1 MLLAVARPAMVGAL
15 LPSSRA
21 LARAMA
27 RAADGAELIVELGAG
42 TGAITQALVER
53 HAQTPIVAVE
63 LQAELAEHLAQRYPR
78 LDVRCAPAHSALR
91 GLQGAQP
98 RVVVVSS
105 LPFRSL
111 PQRWRLQSS
120 LAIENFL
127 LADARRHLVQ
137 YTYQPRAPFDLQHA
151 GQLRWHKRGVV
162 WRNAPPAWV
171 WTLSASSRLTA
182 APEPP
187 SAG

>member
-1 MLLAVARPAMVGAL
+1 MLAFARPAMVGAL

-27 RAADGAELIVELGAG
+27 QAAEGAELIVELGAG
-42 TGAITQALVER
+42 TGAITAALVQR
-53 HAQTPIVAVE
+53 YPKLPTIAVE
-63 LQAELAEHLAQRYPR
+63 LQPELAEHLARRFPEV
-78 LDVRCAPAHSALR
+78 DVRAASAHKVLS
-91 GLQGAQP
+91 GLQSAKP

-111 PQRWRLQSS
+111 PRRWRDPSS
-120 LAIENFL
+120 LAIERFL

-137 YTYQPRAPFDLQHA
+137 YTYQPRAPFDLKHA
-151 GQLRWHKRGVV
+151 DELRWHKRSVV

-171 WTLSASSRLTA
+171 WELGRA
-182 APEPP
+182 AD
-187 SAG
+187 G

>member
-1 MLLAVARPAMVGAL
+1 MRATAFMMLAFARPAMVGAL
-15 LPSSRA
+15 LPSSRG

-27 RAADGAELIVELGAG
+27 READGAELVVELGAG
-42 TGAITQALVER
+42 TGAITEALRER
-53 HAQTPIVAVE
+53 QPLRPMVAVE
-63 LQAELAEHLAQRYPR
+63 LQPELAAHLATRFPDV
-78 LDVRCAPAHSALR
+78 DVRAEPAHKVLR
-91 GLQGAQP
+91 GLQMAKP

-111 PQRWRLQSS
+111 PRRWREPSS
-120 LAIENFL
+120 LAIERFL

-151 GQLRWHKRGVV
+151 DRLCWHKRRIV

-171 WTLSASSRLTA
+171 WVLHGHESAA
-182 APEPP
+182 
-187 SAG
+187 

>member
-1 MLLAVARPAMVGAL
+1 MMLAVARPAMIGAL

-27 RAADGAELIVELGAG
+27 HAAEGAELIVELGAG
-42 TGAITQALVER
+42 TGAVTEALCRQHPHV
-53 HAQTPIVAVE
+53 PMVAVE
-63 LQAELAEHLAQRYPR
+63 LQAELAEHLAARFPDV
-78 LDVRCAPAHSALR
+78 DVRAEPAHKVLR
-91 GLQGAQP
+91 GLQAAKP

-111 PQRWRLQSS
+111 PRRWRDQSS
-120 LAIENFL
+120 QAIEQFL

-137 YTYQPRAPFDLQHA
+137 YTYQPRAPFDLQHGEA
-151 GQLRWHKRGVV
+151 LRWQKRGVV

-171 WTLSASSRLTA
+171 WVLA
-182 APEPP
+182 AKP
-187 SAG
+187 AAA

>member
-1 MLLAVARPAMVGAL
+1 MMLAFARPAMVGAL

-27 RAADGAELIVELGAG
+27 RCADGAELIIELGAG
-42 TGAITQALVER
+42 TGVITEALARRHPQA
-53 HAQTPIVAVE
+53 PMIAVE
-63 LQAELAEHLAQRYPR
+63 LQDELAEHLKARFPQV
-78 LDVRCAPAHSALR
+78 DVRAAPAHEVLR
-91 GLQGAQP
+91 GLQAAKP
-98 RVVVVSS
+98 RVVIVSS

-111 PQRWRLQSS
+111 PRRWRDQSS
-120 LAIENFL
+120 LAIERFL

-151 GQLRWHKRGVV
+151 DELRWHKRCVV

-171 WTLSASSRLTA
+171 WELRRAT
-182 APEPP
+182 E
-187 SAG
+187 G